1 MAGLA
6 AGKRLKSTVCN
17 TEIMVIAAPGGEVDL
32 TCGGAPMSADG
43 AGNGGNVAAD
53 FAEGTTLG
61 KRYTNEEGHLRYD
74 WNEDGIESFWE
85 SRDFSDPNGAAR
97 TWVVVLMALLMD
109 QRYLHL

>member
-17 TEIMVIAAPGGEVDL
+17 TEIMVIAAPGGEVDI
-32 TCGGAPMSADG
+32 TCGGAPMSDDG

-61 KRYTNEEGHLRYD
+61 KRYTNEDGNLEVLCVKAGEGSL
-74 WNEDGIESFWE
+74 
-85 SRDFSDPNGAAR
+85 AASG
-97 TWVVVLMALLMD
+97 VALKLKD
-109 QRYLHL
+109 AKKLPKTD

>member
-61 KRYTNEEGHLRYD
+61 KRYTNEEGNL
-74 WNEDGIESFWE
+74 EVLCVKPGDGS
-85 SRDFSDPNGAAR
+85 
-97 TWVVVLMALLMD
+97 LALGGVALKLKD
-109 QRYLHL
+109 AKKLPKTD

>member
-32 TCGGAPMSADG
+32 TCGGAPMNAEG
-43 AGNGGNVAAD
+43 AGNGGSVAGD

-61 KRYTNEEGHLRYD
+61 KRYTNEEGNL
-74 WNEDGIESFWE
+74 EVLCVKAGDGS
-85 SRDFSDPNGAAR
+85 
-97 TWVVVLMALLMD
+97 LALGGVALKLKD
-109 QRYLHL
+109 AKKLPKTD

>member
-17 TEIMVIAAPGGEVDL
+17 TEIMVIAAPGGEVDI
-32 TCGGAPMSADG
+32 TCGGAPMSDDG

-61 KRYTNEEGHLRYD
+61 KRYTNEEGNL
-74 WNEDGIESFWE
+74 EVLCVKAGDGS
-85 SRDFSDPNGAAR
+85 
-97 TWVVVLMALLMD
+97 LALGGVALKLKD
-109 QRYLHL
+109 AKKLPKTD